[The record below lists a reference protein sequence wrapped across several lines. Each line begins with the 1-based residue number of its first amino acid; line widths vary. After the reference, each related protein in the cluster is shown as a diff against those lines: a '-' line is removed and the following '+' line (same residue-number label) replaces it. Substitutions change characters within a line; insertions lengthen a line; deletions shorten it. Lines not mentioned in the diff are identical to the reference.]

1 MEPGTQMG
9 PLVSEEQFRRVTGFL
24 DSGREHGAATL
35 AGGGR
40 FGDRGY
46 FVEPTVLTNT
56 RPEMQVVRE
65 EIFGPVLVA
74 SPFTDLDEIAAV
86 ANDSEYGLGAGIWTR
101 DISKAHAL
109 AKKLRR
115 HRMDQLLQRVRRSPA
130 VRWVQAVRLGP
141 RDGARGAP
149 CLHRGQ
155 GRHYSAVNSSRSPG
169 AGPPG
174 PAPAMCPGT
183 VGIDACTPA

>member
-1 MEPGTQMG
+1 MGSGMEPGTQMG
-9 PLVSEEQFRRVTGFL
+9 PLVSDEQFRRVTGFL
-24 DSGREHGAATL
+24 ESGKADGATAL

-56 RPEMQVVRE
+56 RPEMRVVRE

-74 SPFTDLDEIAAV
+74 APFPDLDEIAAV

-109 AKKLRR
+109 AKKIR
-115 HRMDQLLQRVRRSPA
+115 
-130 VRWVQAVRLGP
+130 
-141 RDGARGAP
+141 
-149 CLHRGQ
+149 
-155 GRHYSAVNSSRSPG
+155 
-169 AGPPG
+169 AGPVWINCSNVFDAALPFG
-174 PAPAMCPGT
+174 RYKQSGCGREMGHEGRNAYTEGT
-183 VGIDACTPA
+183 AVT

>member
-1 MEPGTQMG
+1 MEPGTQLG
-9 PLVSEEQFRRVTGFL
+9 PLVSDEQFRRVTGFL
-24 DSGREHGAATL
+24 ESGRAEGATAL

-74 SPFTDLDEIAAV
+74 APFTDLDEIAAV

-109 AKKLRR
+109 AKKL
-115 HRMDQLLQRVRRSPA
+115 
-130 VRWVQAVRLGP
+130 
-141 RDGARGAP
+141 
-149 CLHRGQ
+149 
-155 GRHYSAVNSSRSPG
+155 
-169 AGPPG
+169 G
-174 PAPAMCPGT
+174 PAPSGSTATTCSTRRCRSAGT
-183 VGIDACTPA
+183 SSPAGAARWATRRSMLTPRSRPSLPSCK